1 METEREI
8 WSVSRLNREAR
19 LLVETGFRVLW
30 LEGELS
36 NIAQPSSGHLYFS
49 LKDAGAQLRCAMF
62 KSRRSLLRFRP
73 TDGAQVLVRGR
84 VSLYEPRGEFQFVAE
99 HMEEA
104 GSGALQREFENL
116 KRKLSAEGLF
126 DDALKRPL
134 PALPTRIGVVT
145 SPTGAAIRDIVSVL
159 ERRFPSVPVVVY
171 PVPVQ
176 GTIAPARIKAMLATA
191 GARAECD
198 VLILARGGGS
208 IEDLWAFNDEGVARA
223 IRACPIPVVT
233 GIGHEIDFTI
243 ADFAAD
249 RRAPTPSAAAE
260 LVVPD
265 RLALRHRIDALA
277 RSLQRCVV
285 QRVARDGERVRWH
298 AARLRQLHPGRRLQQ
313 QAQRLDE
320 MNQRLARAWSR
331 RHERVAVRI
340 AGAARALHA
349 VSPLATLARG
359 YAIVTGPDGAAVVDA
374 RTLTAGQRLSA
385 RFARGVARVSVDAV
399 EPGDDA

>member
-8 WSVSRLNREAR
+8 WTVSRLNREAR
-19 LLVETGFRVLW
+19 LLIETSFRVVW

-36 NIAQPSSGHLYFS
+36 NIAQPASGHLYFS
-49 LKDAGAQLRCAMF
+49 LKDASAQLRCAMF
-62 KSRRSLLRFRP
+62 RSRRQLLKFKP
-73 TDGAQVLVRGR
+73 ADGAHVIVRGR

-116 KRKLSAEGLF
+116 KRRLGEEGLF
-126 DDALKRPL
+126 DEALKRAL
-134 PALPTRIGVVT
+134 PAMPARIGVIT

-176 GTIAPARIKAMLATA
+176 GAIAPARIVAMLHTA
-191 GARAECD
+191 GTRAECD

-208 IEDLWAFNDEGVARA
+208 IEDLWAFNDEAVARA

-265 RLALRHRIDALA
+265 RVELRRRLSDLA
-277 RSLQRCVV
+277 RLAQRRVV
-285 QRVARDGERVRWH
+285 QRIVRDGERVQWLE
-298 AARLRQLHPGRRLQQ
+298 ARLRQLHPGRRLQQ
-313 QAQRLDE
+313 QSQRLDE
-320 MNQRLARAWSR
+320 MEQRLRRAWDR
-331 RHERVAVRI
+331 RHERAGVRVAS
-340 AGAARALHA
+340 AARALHA

-359 YAIVTGPDGAAVVDA
+359 YAIVTTLDGDVAVTDA
-374 RTLTAGQRLSA
+374 RRLTPGDTLRA
-385 RFARGVARVSVDAV
+385 RFARGQADLTVQ
-399 EPGDDA
+399 ETKDD